1 MARVFSNQEAGDGKV
16 EVELTISALALFG
29 LCDSAILS
37 SVGAGGGLAASLL
50 SDIGTRLRRRFGRLL
65 YRWGLRDRSEDRRF
79 LEEDRWRRNLD
90 LHMMQ
95 RGICECSTRM
105 TKEEGSRPVVV
116 AGCVV
121 LIVFGLRQTSSSCG
135 EWYMLCSQSSAG
147 DAEVNYPRRYLCQ
160 GPGSLGYR
168 CWWRLGRG
176 GLHFQVGSHPIRS
189 SPGHDWL
196 ERSPERPPS
205 GPNWASRACHF
216 FRWTAGPADLSQHA
230 NDARRTA
237 WA

>member
-65 YRWGLRDRSEDRRF
+65 YRWGLGDRSEDRRF

-95 RGICECSTRM
+95 RGICECSTRT
-105 TKEEGSRPVVV
+105 TKRRGADRCVV
-116 AGCVV
+116 AGC
-121 LIVFGLRQTSSSCG
+121 L
-135 EWYMLCSQSSAG
+135 M
-147 DAEVNYPRRYLCQ
+147 
-160 GPGSLGYR
+160 
-168 CWWRLGRG
+168 
-176 GLHFQVGSHPIRS
+176 
-189 SPGHDWL
+189 
-196 ERSPERPPS
+196 
-205 GPNWASRACHF
+205 
-216 FRWTAGPADLSQHA
+216 
-230 NDARRTA
+230 
-237 WA
+237 